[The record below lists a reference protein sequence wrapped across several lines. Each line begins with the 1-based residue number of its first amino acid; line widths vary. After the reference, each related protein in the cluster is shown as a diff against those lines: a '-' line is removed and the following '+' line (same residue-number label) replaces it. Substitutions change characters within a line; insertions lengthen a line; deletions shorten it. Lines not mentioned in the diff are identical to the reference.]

1 MVIGTGLIANL
12 FAEYND
18 LDNYVLFA
26 SGVSNSLEKN
36 VKAFDRE
43 KSLLKHTITIN
54 PHKILIYF
62 STCSIYDVS
71 VIENPYVQHK
81 LEMESIIKKSSKQY
95 YIFRL
100 TNLAGSGGNKN
111 TLLNYFVGKIRKK
124 EKFDVWENAT
134 RNILDVNDC
143 LNIVNDTISELP
155 HSRVLNIANPV
166 NYNVLSIVEIV
177 ENHFQ
182 IKGDYSV
189 SNNGIPFQID
199 TTEINHIINKYI
211 PEGKRGLRYL
221 NDILSK
227 YY

>member
-1 MVIGTGLIANL
+1 MVIGTGLIATL

-36 VKAFDRE
+36 LKAFERE
-43 KSLLKHTITIN
+43 KSLLKHTITNN
-54 PHKILIYF
+54 PDKILIYF
-62 STCSIYDVS
+62 STCSIYDAS

-100 TNLAGSGGNKN
+100 TNLVGSGGNKN
-111 TLLNYFVGKIRKK
+111 TLLNYFVGKIRN
-124 EKFDVWENAT
+124 EENFVVWENAT
-134 RNILDVNDC
+134 RNIIDATDC
-143 LNIVNDTISELP
+143 LNIVNDTISDLP
-155 HSRVLNIANPV
+155 HSRVLNIANPI
-166 NYNVLSIVEIV
+166 NYSVLSIVENI
-177 ENHFQ
+177 ENHLQ

-189 SNNGIPFQID
+189 LNNGIPFQID
-199 TTEINHIINKYI
+199 TTEIDHIIDKYI
-211 PEGKRGLRYL
+211 PEGKRGLNYL